1 MITQFIV
8 ALYVAVL
15 ANILLRLKT
24 ETDAVL
30 DITITKAIVFG
41 AAANTATAV
50 DDEGN
55 DTDKFICSL
64 QLCFGPLVITL
75 TYLK

>member
-1 MITQFIV
+1 MISQLIV

-24 ETDAVL
+24 ESDAVL
-30 DITITKAIVFG
+30 DITITKAFLFG
-41 AAANTATAV
+41 AAANTAIAV
-50 DDEGN
+50 DEEGN

-64 QLCFGPLVITL
+64 QLCFGPLVVTL

>member
-1 MITQFIV
+1 MITQLIV
-8 ALYVAVL
+8 ALYVAVF

-24 ETDAVL
+24 EEDAML
-30 DITITKAIVFG
+30 DITLSKAFLFG
-41 AAANTATAV
+41 AAANTAVAV

-64 QLCFGPLVITL
+64 QLCLGPVVFTL

>member
-1 MITQFIV
+1 MITQLVVVI
-8 ALYVAVL
+8 YIAVF
-15 ANILLRLKT
+15 ANILMRLKT

-30 DITITKAIVFG
+30 DITISKAFLFG
-41 AAANTATAV
+41 AASNEAIAV

-55 DTDKFICSL
+55 DTDKYIYSIQICL
-64 QLCFGPLVITL
+64 GPLVITL